1 MRWIITETN
10 NGHKFQFTK
19 FSVTDFFLN
28 DRKKVFQVHS
38 QNRLVAIF
46 RGQKSISVLSREK
59 FFYQSH
65 WIRNFR
71 FFLSSVWPS
80 SPSRQFWTTVSV
92 SDTNSVFQCF
102 RSGHNSRKHWI
113 ENGEGF
119 AIYSSTWQSGAKGAK
134 GVTCQQLIGD
144 VKSLDA
150 LEIGFLRKE
159 NSIWSVCLERD
170 LISWTKALIR
180 GTSDRKRFKSDDLT
194 RSCEAL

>member
-1 MRWIITETN
+1 M
-10 NGHKFQFTK
+10 
-19 FSVTDFFLN
+19 
-28 DRKKVFQVHS
+28 
-38 QNRLVAIF
+38 
-46 RGQKSISVLSREK
+46 
-59 FFYQSH
+59 
-65 WIRNFR
+65 
-71 FFLSSVWPS
+71 
-80 SPSRQFWTTVSV
+80 SV

-170 LISWTKALIR
+170 LIS
-180 GTSDRKRFKSDDLT
+180 
-194 RSCEAL
+194 